1 MLKNKTLE
9 RLLRLLITLVGV
21 GIGAG
26 VAALVL
32 PLLAR
37 LNPQF
42 FGRAYGLISL
52 YSVLCLLGGLFL
64 FILSMGII
72 QKVMQLSAAVE
83 RRWSS
88 MPTQQILFAS
98 IGLISGLIVAAL
110 ANQLILSAGA
120 SILSISISAIVYV
133 VMGTL
138 GLQIGFHRYHE
149 SRKERKRFRRRS
161 RRSEPFT
168 TMLDDAALMLS
179 DSDADDEDIDDD
191 DDEDEESAPGT
202 PCTATPAKI
211 LDTSVII
218 DGRIFDIAKT
228 GFLEGDIVI
237 PQFVLA
243 ELRHIADSGDALRRA
258 RGRRGLDVLGKL
270 QTELKR
276 NVIVEETDYPDVAE
290 VDVKLLKLCKDRG
303 GVVVTNDYN
312 LNKVAGVSGI
322 SVLNV
327 NDLANAVKPMLMA
340 GEELGVQ
347 IVREGKEPGQGV
359 GYLDDGTMI
368 VVDNGRRYVGETVTT
383 VVTTVLQTSAG
394 RMIFTRLKGSEDAPH
409 TP

>member
-1 MLKNKTLE
+1 MMLKNKTLE

-52 YSVLCLLGGLFL
+52 YSVLCLLGGLLL

-110 ANQLILSAGA
+110 ANQLIISAGA
-120 SILSISISAIVYV
+120 SILTISISAIVYI

-149 SRKERKRFRRRS
+149 SRKERKRFRMRS
-161 RRSEPFT
+161 RRGEPFT

-179 DSDADDEDIDDD
+179 DSDADDEETE
-191 DDEDEESAPGT
+191 DDEDEADSPEAP
-202 PCTATPAKI
+202 CNATPAKI

-368 VVDNGRRYVGETVTT
+368 VVDNGRRFVGETVTT

-394 RMIFTRLKGSEDAPH
+394 RMIFTRLKGAEDAPH
-409 TP
+409 TT